1 MTYLATA
8 WNTNN
13 MVDLKHVTQG
23 TARELLLA
31 MHREAVNLKLH
42 DCALRKGGNGD
53 YLCTFTH
60 DYPTWVSAADR
71 RATGGRAQ
79 FIAAP
84 SSSVGWYMYAYEG
97 CG

>member
-1 MTYLATA
+1 MRYLATA
-8 WNTNN
+8 WNTGN

-31 MHREAVNLKLH
+31 MHREAVNLKLRS
-42 DCALRKGGNGD
+42 CAPRKGMGD

-71 RATGGRAQ
+71 RATGGQAQ

>member
-1 MTYLATA
+1 MTYLAAA

-13 MVDLKHVTQG
+13 MANLKHVTQG
-23 TARELLLA
+23 AARQLLLG
-31 MHREAVNLKLH
+31 MHHEAVNLKLKS
-42 DCALRKGGNGD
+42 CAPREGGKGD

-60 DYPTWVSAADR
+60 DYPKWVSAKDR
-71 RATGGRAQ
+71 RATGGQAQ

-84 SSSVGWYMYAYEG
+84 SSSVGWYMFAYES

>member
-13 MVDLKHVTQG
+13 MVNLKHVTQG
-23 TARELLLA
+23 AARELLLA
-31 MHREAVNLKLH
+31 MHREAVNLKLK
-42 DCALRKGGNGD
+42 DCALRKGGDGD

-60 DYPTWVSAADR
+60 DYPKWVSAADR

-84 SSSVGWYMYAYEG
+84 SSSVGWYMFAYEG